1 MLRVDPRGKEEVA
14 NDHNEK
20 EKIPIDDEPE
30 GEKFISSGT
39 KKEGKKKCIKKIVY
53 CKCDTSTSSTSLHK
67 DSSFS
72 KEKTVKSTFNH
83 TPFNYSHISRNSN
96 AQLLFIPL
104 ANLLTF
110 MRRIILGGAINCVI
124 IFFRSILAFGTL

>member
-1 MLRVDPRGKEEVA
+1 MLRVDPKRKEKVA

-30 GEKFISSGT
+30 GEKSVGSGT
-39 KKEGKKKCIKKIVY
+39 KKEGKKCIKKIVC
-53 CKCDTSTSSTSLHK
+53 CKSDTSTSTSLHK
-67 DSSFS
+67 DSSSS
-72 KEKTVKSTFNH
+72 KEKTVKSTFNR

-104 ANLLTF
+104 GKPPHFYEEDYSWWSHKLRNHL
-110 MRRIILGGAINCVI
+110 
-124 IFFRSILAFGTL
+124 FRSILAFGTL